1 MARLCLLTAA
11 AIAALT
17 GTAVAADISNT
28 LDGPLRGSFTTEFG
42 TRVWI
47 GSGSTSKNLLSP
59 GGRFLNSRLTY
70 GGLGSGSAE
79 LFGKVS
85 ADDFFLSG
93 YAGLGTTPGGSLQD
107 EDFPP
112 SVAPFSSTH
121 SPLQNG
127 SLSYLTVDVGH
138 NFYDAAGTRLG
149 AFVGYNYLNQQLNAF
164 GCTQDAANPGIC
176 VPAIGSATAVISQTN
191 TWQSLRLGLSG
202 DMQLH
207 GPWTLSGEGAVLP
220 YVSLHGS
227 DTHWLRIPAVFR
239 DRLGR
244 AVAGNARLPSER
256 PSQPWPWWSLLA
268 DAGHRLGPLRGCPRR
283 RQGRGAAADLEHRH
297 GRPADRG
304 QGDFLIGRW
313 RPRATARAPLCRPVL
328 TETPRPATGAGPAR
342 PRGWRRDW
350 RSGRRQNR

>member
-112 SVAPFSSTH
+112 SVAPYSSTR

-191 TWQSLRLGLSG
+191 TWQSLRFGLSG

-227 DTHWLRIPAVFR
+227 DTHWLRIPADFTGPIPEDGTGWGVQLQAML
-239 DRLGR
+239 DYHLNDHLSLGIGGR
-244 AVAGNARLPSER
+244 YWQMQATGSAHFEDHLAGGGGVA
-256 PSQPWPWWSLLA
+256 QPLTWNTGM
-268 DAGHRLGPLRGCPRR
+268 AGL
-283 RQGRGAAADLEHRH
+283 
-297 GRPADRG
+297 
-304 QGDFLIGRW
+304 
-313 RPRATARAPLCRPVL
+313 L
-328 TETPRPATGAGPAR
+328 TEAKATF
-342 PRGWRRDW
+342 
-350 RSGRRQNR
+350 